1 MSTRS
6 LSPLAITV
14 VVTLT
19 VAMPTA
25 QQQPA
30 KPMLIRASRLL
41 DVRAGAYRS
50 VQGLWIEDGRI
61 RQVGAFDVV
70 RAAAPKDIVVLDLG
84 RAVAMPGLID
94 CHTHLLDAMD
104 PAGSS
109 TDDLILTL
117 ARESPAKRALRG
129 AAMAREIL
137 EAGFTSVRNVGHSG
151 IDGDVALRDAIR
163 SGWLPGPR
171 VVAAARKIA
180 PHGGQALPVQ
190 SSVIQTLVDQEFLTA
205 VTPADGRRAVL
216 ENLRVGA
223 DVIKVVADPDDGARL
238 LDEDTMKAIVDEAHR
253 HNVRVAVHATI
264 KLGIQAAIVAGVDS
278 IEHGDGATDEQ
289 FQTMRQKGIVLVP
302 TLWPREILP
311 VPRSMAMLPDIEA
324 QKDNWIAGERAKLD
338 RARKAGVTIAFGSDN
353 WFHDS
358 ARTRG
363 ELTRLVLEALETFGM
378 TPADVLRSATVTAAD
393 LLNLSGVSG
402 TLEAGKAA
410 DLIAVDGDPLASVR
424 DLKKVTLVMK
434 GGSVIRDDH
443 SSLKSQG
450 ATVSATP
457 KSRG

>member
-1 MSTRS
+1 MSSPS

-19 VAMPTA
+19 VAMPAA
-25 QQQPA
+25 QQPAA

-50 VQGLWIEDGRI
+50 AQGLWIEDGRI
-61 RQVGAFDVV
+61 RQVGAFDVI

-171 VVAAARKIA
+171 IVAAARKIA

-190 SSVIQTLVDQEFLTA
+190 SGVMQTLVDQEFLTA

-223 DVIKVVADPDDGARL
+223 DVIKVVADDPPRAI
-238 LDEDTMKAIVDEAHR
+238 DEDTMKAIVDEAHR
-253 HNVRVAVHATI
+253 ASLRVAVHAETRA
-264 KLGIQAAIVAGVDS
+264 GIQAAILAGADS
-278 IEHGDGATDEQ
+278 IEHADAATGEQ
-289 FQTMRQKGIVLVP
+289 FQAMREKGIVLVP

-311 VPRSMAMLPDIEA
+311 VPRSMAVLPDIEA
-324 QKDNWIAGERAKLD
+324 QKDQWIASERAKLD

-358 ARTRG
+358 AKTRG

-402 TLEAGKAA
+402 TLEEGEAA

-424 DLKKVTLVMK
+424 DLAKVTFVMK
-434 GGSVIRDDH
+434 GGSVIRDDY
-443 SSLKSQG
+443 SSLKS
-450 ATVSATP
+450 
-457 KSRG
+457 